1 MKKLVY
7 LFLLITQVI
16 FAQSGFETGNALY
29 KKGQYE
35 QAIDAY
41 NNVLGSKKQSA
52 ELYYNIANCY
62 YKLNKVA
69 PAIYNYEKA
78 LVLSPNNQDVINNL
92 KFAQKRT
99 VDEVKVIPKVGFEKL
114 LRDFTAIYNYD
125 KWAWLAITFS
135 VLFLLGFIGY
145 YFSAASVLKRV
156 FFVSMFLMLIFVL
169 ISVSAAM
176 FEKNYSVNER
186 PAIVFADKTEV
197 KSEAKN
203 RGTKVIDLHE
213 GTKVYVKQVDGA
225 WKKVQLTDG
234 TIGWIESEAI
244 REVK

>member
-1 MKKLVY
+1 MKKLVF
-7 LFLLITQVI
+7 LFLLLTQAF

-41 NNVLGSKKQSA
+41 NTVLASKKQSA

-78 LVLSPNNQDVINNL
+78 LVLSPNNTDVINNL

-125 KWAWLAITFS
+125 KWAWLAIVFS
-135 VLFLLGFIGY
+135 VLFLVGFIGY

-169 ISVSAAM
+169 ISVSASM
-176 FEKNYSVNER
+176 FEKNYAVNER

-203 RGTKVIDLHE
+203 RGNKVIDLHE
-213 GTKVYVKQVDGA
+213 GTKVYVKKVEGS
-225 WKKVQLTDG
+225 WKRIQLTDG

>member
-41 NNVLGSKKQSA
+41 NTVLGSKKQSA

-114 LRDFTAIYNYD
+114 LRDFTGIYNYD

-176 FEKNYSVNER
+176 FEKNYAVNER

>member
-7 LFLLITQVI
+7 LFLLITQAF
-16 FAQSGFETGNALY
+16 FAQSGFDAGNTLY
-29 KKGQYE
+29 KKGEYK

-41 NNVLGSKKQSA
+41 STVLASKKQSA

-78 LVLSPNNQDVINNL
+78 LVLSPNNTDVLNNL
-92 KFAQKRT
+92 TFAQKRT

-135 VLFLLGFIGY
+135 VLFLLGFLGY
-145 YFSAASVLKRV
+145 YFSGASVLKRV
-156 FFVSMFLMLIFVL
+156 FFVSMFLMLVFVVV
-169 ISVSAAM
+169 SFSAAM
-176 FEKNYSVNER
+176 FERNYAVNER
-186 PAIVFADKTEV
+186 PAIVFADRTEV
-197 KSEAKN
+197 KSEPQNKGN
-203 RGTKVIDLHE
+203 KVIDLHE
-213 GTKVYVKQVDGA
+213 GTKVYVKKVEGS

-234 TIGWIESEAI
+234 TVGWIDSEAI

>member
-7 LFLLITQVI
+7 LFLLITQVF

-41 NNVLGSKKQSA
+41 NTVLGSKKQSA

-78 LVLSPNNQDVINNL
+78 LLLSPNNTDVINNL

-125 KWAWLAITFS
+125 KWAWLTITFS

-156 FFVSMFLMLIFVL
+156 FFVSMFLMLVFVL

-176 FEKNYSVNER
+176 FEKNYAVNER
-186 PAIVFADKTEV
+186 PAIVFADRTEV
-197 KSEAKN
+197 KSEPRNKGN
-203 RGTKVIDLHE
+203 KVIDLHE
-213 GTKVYVKQVDGA
+213 GTKVYVKKVEGR